1 MGGTGEAT
9 LQCPQCQGVDT
20 TNIVI
25 KLRDND
31 DVSFFQCR
39 RCESKWW
46 QHDGDTIALDEVLNL
61 TAQAEV
67 KVR

>member
-1 MGGTGEAT
+1 M
-9 LQCPQCQGVDT
+9 LCPQCKGEDT
-20 TNIVI
+20 TTIVI
-25 KLRDND
+25 KLREDD

-46 QHDGDTIALDEVLNL
+46 QHHGDTIALDEVLNL
-61 TAQAEV
+61 TAQSEV